1 MAERHCVRTF
11 GDLDDCTIRNG
22 ERHGRHPEVITI
34 VALLPED
41 CTDQA

>member
-11 GDLDDCTIRNG
+11 GDLDDCTIGNG
-22 ERHGRHPEVITI
+22 ESHPEIITI
-34 VALLPED
+34 VVLLPED